1 MKIILLF
8 TSTTA
13 DITNVNSSND
23 ESGSSFRPS
32 TPKKNFGKGNLKSQ
46 SNARRSVNVVMEDV
60 SNCLNDSRV
69 SVSSDTSE
77 NSFRPST
84 QMKSLE
90 SSILKSQSSS
100 KRSEFATPD
109 DALSSNGDQS
119 QCGEGNESLLV
130 QVTGLK
136 KQRDRGVRT
145 NF

>member
-100 KRSEFATPD
+100 KRSEAAD

-136 KQRDRGVRT
+136 KQRDRGVRI